1 MTNIYATRPIKPVK
15 WTLYEATGTYHYY
28 GRELP
33 SGWQIKRVTVANPVE
48 HLVATEANN
57 DTIDNLAAAWSDRAS
72 LTYE

>member
-1 MTNIYATRPIKPVK
+1 MSNIYATRPIKPVG

-28 GRELP
+28 GREL
-33 SGWQIKRVTVANPVE
+33 STGWQIKRVTVSNPVE

-57 DTIDNLAAAWSDRAS
+57 GLIDNLASAWSDRAT